1 MTRSQALCVATFG
14 ALLETGAAEAR
25 EAIFRLGTAERATA
39 VRMASRGALDRLS
52 RPGCREVLSD
62 FQDASGR
69 TLGENLVAVVPTAGE
84 YFGLVFFYD
93 GEGASQCRNAGVLAF
108 TAPGSRV
115 VHVCPQFA
123 PAQRR
128 DRRLAEVIVIH
139 EILHS
144 LGLGENPPTSRDINA
159 RIVARCGR

>member
-14 ALLETGAAEAR
+14 ALLETGAAQAGEAN
-25 EAIFRLGTAERATA
+25 FRLATAERDTA
-39 VRMASRGALDRLS
+39 VRAARRGALDRLS
-52 RPGCREVLSD
+52 SPNCREVLSD
-62 FQDASGR
+62 FQDAAGR
-69 TLGENLVAVVPTAGE
+69 TLRENLAAVVPTADE
-84 YFGLVFFYD
+84 YLGLVFFYD
-93 GEGASQCRNAGVLAF
+93 GEGASQCRNTGVLAF

-123 PAQRR
+123 SAQRR

-139 EILHS
+139 EVLHS